1 MGRSSLFAK
10 DTEGRDGALG
20 SGHLLRALAF
30 PHAWQEAGWRRQG
43 EARHTAKLGNALGH
57 AASLGPAAVEQDYAT
72 RRRRISWTWSG
83 VQERCPRAGQYRS
96 VQRRIWDSVVEE
108 ASACQCGAH
117 QPPGI
122 RIALPFQSVP
132 EDDDLDTAGDLGDFI
147 AKAHLGR
154 QVAVGAALAGRHA
167 PMVLSGYAMAKLSDE
182 VAQRRTFAIISHPDA
197 GKTTLTEK
205 LLLFGGAIQMA
216 GAVAARGQARRATS
230 DWMKIERERGISV
243 TSSVMTFE
251 YQDWTFNLLD
261 TPGHAD
267 FSEDTYRTL
276 TAVDSAIMVL
286 DAAKGIENQTRKLFE
301 VCRLR
306 DMPIISFV
314 NKLDREGRDPFELM
328 DEVEKSLAI
337 DVTPA
342 SWPIGMGHDFLGCYD
357 IFNDSLVLIDKTD
370 RAILTEGRKCQ
381 GLSDPL
387 IDELLPAKAAAKL
400 REEVEMVRE
409 LCPSFDRKAFL
420 EGTLTPMFFGS
431 ALSNFGVR
439 ELLHGVADL
448 APSPRPQR
456 SESREIDPN
465 EEKVTGFVFKIQ
477 ANMDPRHR
485 DRIAFVRLCSGHFN
499 RGMKLKI
506 PRSGKTL
513 AVNNAVLFQARDR
526 ELAQEAY
533 AGDIV
538 GIPNHG
544 ALHIG
549 DALTQGEELT
559 FKGIPSFAP
568 EHLRKVRPTDPMRA
582 KHLGKAL
589 TQLAEEGAAQAF
601 KRRMGSEW
609 IIGVVGVLQFEVM
622 GERIK
627 HEYDIEVVYETAPF
641 VQARWV
647 LCEDERLLKKFC
659 EAHNA
664 FIADD
669 HSGAPV
675 FLARSDW
682 QLEHAAD
689 DFKGVTFTATKGA
702 A

>member
-1 MGRSSLFAK
+1 
-10 DTEGRDGALG
+10 
-20 SGHLLRALAF
+20 
-30 PHAWQEAGWRRQG
+30 
-43 EARHTAKLGNALGH
+43 
-57 AASLGPAAVEQDYAT
+57 
-72 RRRRISWTWSG
+72 
-83 VQERCPRAGQYRS
+83 
-96 VQRRIWDSVVEE
+96 
-108 ASACQCGAH
+108 
-117 QPPGI
+117 
-122 RIALPFQSVP
+122 
-132 EDDDLDTAGDLGDFI
+132 
-147 AKAHLGR
+147 
-154 QVAVGAALAGRHA
+154 
-167 PMVLSGYAMAKLSDE
+167 MANLTKPVSR
-182 VAQRRTFAIISHPDA
+182 RRTFAIISHPDA

-243 TSSVMTFE
+243 TSSVMTFD

-261 TPGHAD
+261 TPGHQD

-306 DMPIISFV
+306 DMPIMTFV
-314 NKLDREGRDPFELM
+314 NKLDREGQDPFALM
-328 DEVEKSLAI
+328 DEVEKTLAI

-342 SWPIGMGHDFLGCYD
+342 SWPIGMGQDFLGCYD
-357 IFNDSLVLIDKTD
+357 LFNDQLVLIDKSD
-370 RAILTEGRKCQ
+370 RSILTEGQKCK
-381 GLSDPL
+381 GLDDPL

-409 LCPSFDRKAFL
+409 LCPNFDRQAFL
-420 EGTLTPMFFGS
+420 DGTLTPMFFGS

-439 ELLHGVADL
+439 ELLHGVASL
-448 APSPRPQR
+448 APSLRPQR
-456 SESREIDPN
+456 SATRDIDPT
-465 EEKVTGFVFKIQ
+465 EDKVAGFVFKIQ

-499 RGMKLKI
+499 RGMKLKVC
-506 PRSGKTL
+506 RSGKTL

-526 ELAQEAY
+526 ELAEEAF

-549 DALTQGEELT
+549 DALTEGENLV
-559 FKGIPSFAP
+559 FSGIPSFAP
-568 EHLRKVRPTDPMRA
+568 EHLRKVRPVDPMRA

-601 KRRMGSEW
+601 KRHMGAEW
-609 IIGVVGVLQFEVM
+609 IIGVVGVLQFDVM
-622 GERIK
+622 AERVK
-627 HEYDIEVVYETAPF
+627 HEYDIEVVYEAASF
-641 VQARWV
+641 AAARWV
-647 LCEDERLLKKFC
+647 LCPEEKTLKKFC

-664 FIADD
+664 YIADD

-689 DFKGVTFTATKGA
+689 DFPGVTFTATKGA